1 MKKEKQKTPEAP
13 KLLGAVEFR
22 ALAEFLAQIDYS
34 QATLGAKLGLS
45 GPLDYEAVRRLP
57 AREGKPQTAL
67 DVMLRLFVLGGTAS
81 GLDIRKLLP
90 KRIPALL
97 ESFGLLGR
105 APKHPGKWAALAM
118 LYPLHDVWI
127 VSDRWNSADGSP
139 YHSFSD
145 IVYPANANNTIQFL
159 EWLPCDKCENFLEL
173 CAGTGVLALL
183 AAKHFATRA
192 WATDI
197 APRSVHFAEFNR
209 RLNGLE
215 NVTVLQGDMFEPVRG
230 LQFDR
235 IVAHPPYMPSLKPAE
250 VYYDGGPDGE
260 LITGTAI
267 REVHQY
273 LRPGGRLILQ
283 TLGTDRQSASF
294 EQRIRGWLGSASDE
308 FHLAIIARRLIEP
321 SQFAASSALRDGG
334 GMELAEQWKRFFR
347 KSEIIRLVY
356 GIVVLERRQGDGA
369 AYSVH
374 RLVGPQSRLAEA
386 EWLMQWEAYAAH
398 PRSRG
403 ELLGLRPVTSP
414 RAELRITH
422 RPQDGELQPAGAL
435 LVTEYPF
442 SLECNV
448 PAWTGYVL
456 SFADGSR
463 TVREIYEQCRE
474 RRFVHPETPAEEFA
488 GYVGTL
494 ISGGFLE
501 LKERPLPA
509 GADAKPNA

>member
-1 MKKEKQKTPEAP
+1 
-13 KLLGAVEFR
+13 
-22 ALAEFLAQIDYS
+22 
-34 QATLGAKLGLS
+34 
-45 GPLDYEAVRRLP
+45 
-57 AREGKPQTAL
+57 
-67 DVMLRLFVLGGTAS
+67 
-81 GLDIRKLLP
+81 
-90 KRIPALL
+90 
-97 ESFGLLGR
+97 
-105 APKHPGKWAALAM
+105 
-118 LYPLHDVWI
+118 
-127 VSDRWNSADGSP
+127 
-139 YHSFSD
+139 
-145 IVYPANANNTIQFL
+145 
-159 EWLPCDKCENFLEL
+159 
-173 CAGTGVLALL
+173 
-183 AAKHFATRA
+183 
-192 WATDI
+192 
-197 APRSVHFAEFNR
+197 
-209 RLNGLE
+209 
-215 NVTVLQGDMFEPVRG
+215 MFEPVRG

-403 ELLGLRPVTSP
+403 ELLELRPVTSP

-435 LVTEYPF
+435 LVTEAGGVISDVGGRPVVPF
-442 SLECNV
+442 DLTRHPEEDIPFVAGAPEALPQREGVGQGLAEVLGELAAVVVLEPV
-448 PAWTGYVL
+448 VFIEAR
-456 SFADGSR
+456 A
-463 TVREIYEQCRE
+463 QRE
-474 RRFVHPETPAEEFA
+474 RRLTDLTLLFVEIEFHGRALPDCA
-488 GYVGTL
+488 GRRVIMATIAAAL
-494 ISGGFLE
+494 
-501 LKERPLPA
+501 
-509 GADAKPNA
+509 